1 MPAHPA
7 RRRATVWLLLLSLVL
22 LAGCNTLS
30 GRQTTANHNG
40 IEAAPPHPSA
50 SHTPSAA
57 QDPRRELLIRYTVD
71 KLMQGMT
78 LDEKLGQMFLIETT
92 YKSYTWDVNNMV
104 VGMHAGAMIVYAQNI
119 TDWQQLHDYLASIQ
133 AHATIPMIVSMD
145 EEGGDVDRLGFLKL
159 DPPLPSAQALAA
171 TGNPKTAYNAGVT
184 AAKEMT
190 ALGINT
196 NLAPVVDVRTTPAAI
211 EWTRLFGND
220 PATVD
225 RYAGAFLHG
234 LQDNGV
240 IGCLKHWPGIGS
252 ITQDPHQ
259 TLPTIDRTMGQLQS
273 TEFAAFE
280 GLLNDDPGMIMVTH
294 VIVPEIDPTL
304 PATLS
309 PRVVQ
314 GTLRDKLG
322 YQGVVMTDSL
332 YMKGISLRY
341 PLPQA
346 GVMAV
351 EAGDD
356 LLEGAFDT
364 YSMRGMIAALH
375 NAIDTGRISQ
385 ARIDQSVRRIL
396 TLKVRFGLIPLNDP
410 HVIQG
415 TMLTVNGTPLADADL
430 PHRASLTHRE
440 YSP

>member
-1 MPAHPA
+1 MPRQRAL
-7 RRRATVWLLLLSLVL
+7 RRATIWLLLLSLAL
-22 LAGCNTLS
+22 LAGCNMLATGAPSDDLNGVRAVLPS
-30 GRQTTANHNG
+30 PTATH
-40 IEAAPPHPSA
+40 AATHGSA
-50 SHTPSAA
+50 SASEL
-57 QDPRRELLIRYTVD
+57 RRQFLIRYTVD
-71 KLMQGMT
+71 QMMRGMS

-133 AHATIPMIVSMD
+133 ANAAIPMLVSMD
-145 EEGGDVDRLGFLKL
+145 EEGGDVDRLGYLKL
-159 DPPLPSAQALAA
+159 DPPLPSAQTLAA
-171 TGNPKTAYNAGVT
+171 TGDPKAAYNAGVT
-184 AAKEMT
+184 AAKEML

-211 EWTRLFGND
+211 EWTRLFGDD

-225 RYAGAFLHG
+225 RSAGAFLHG

-240 IGCLKHWPGIGS
+240 IGCQKHWHGIGS
-252 ITQDPHQ
+252 YKLDQHK
-259 TLPTIDRTMGQLQS
+259 TLPTLDRTMSQMQS

-280 GLLNDDPGMIMVTH
+280 GLLKDDPGMIMVTH
-294 VIVPEIDPTL
+294 VIVPGIDPNL

-309 PRVVQ
+309 PAVVQ

-322 YQGVVMTDSL
+322 YDGVVMTDSL
-332 YMKGISLRY
+332 YMQGIALHY
-341 PLPQA
+341 TLPQA
-346 GVMAV
+346 AVMSV

-364 YSMRGMIAALH
+364 YSMRSMIQAIKDAM
-375 NAIDTGRISQ
+375 NAGQISQ

-396 TLKVRFGLIPLNDP
+396 TLKARFGMIPLQDP
-410 HVIQG
+410 HYKHG
-415 TMLTVNGTPLADADL
+415 AGLALSATGAPLAVADL
-430 PHRASLTHRE
+430 PHAA
-440 YSP
+440 